1 MSQPETRL
9 LFSFSALSLL
19 EDTDAEADISDTL
32 PLSSSPT
39 TKLVTHSAAT
49 AFPDSG
55 ALPRGGFFSSCGCR
69 SVSAYTKGSETVSL
83 RSVQI
88 AGRNLRDSSTCMTS

>member
-1 MSQPETRL
+1 M

-19 EDTDAEADISDTL
+19 EDADADISDTL

-39 TKLVTHSAAT
+39 MKLVTHSAAT

-69 SVSAYTKGSETVSL
+69 SVSACTKGTETVSL
-83 RSVQI
+83 RSLQI

>member
-1 MSQPETRL
+1 ML
-9 LFSFSALSLL
+9 LSLSALSVL
-19 EDTDAEADISDTL
+19 EDDGDAEADMSDTL

-55 ALPRGGFFSSCGCR
+55 ALPRAGFFSSCGCR
-69 SVSAYTKGSETVSL
+69 SVSACTNTENTVSHFVEAL
-83 RSVQI
+83 AGIQI
-88 AGRNLRDSSTCMTS
+88 A